1 MKDVFGDFTRGTTG
15 KITREFP
22 SSGSVLQIFEL
33 FRKGGLGYVSIVAG
47 SKKGLKH
54 LKVKI
59 DHKYFM
65 C

>member
-1 MKDVFGDFTRGTTG
+1 ML
-15 KITREFP
+15 KIFD
-22 SSGSVLQIFEL
+22 L

-47 SKKGLKH
+47 SKKGHKH

-59 DHKYFM
+59 DHKYYM